1 MLKADFWAILK
12 RWVWR
17 PYETPLPDGAAHG
30 WFVTAYKQAGREVD
44 RAYRKGLSARRLR
57 AKSLDRARQYA
68 KTLLAE
74 AYQQPQTIERHKQ
87 IANILRY
94 YHAQKKVRQRL

>member
-1 MLKADFWAILK
+1 MSTSSFVEMVK

-17 PYETPLPDGAAHG
+17 PYETSLPDGATRG
-30 WFVTAYKQAGREVD
+30 WFMTAYEQAGQEVA
-44 RAYRKGLSARRLR
+44 RAYRKGLSARRKHS
-57 AKSLDRARQYA
+57 KSMDRARQYA

-94 YHAQKKVRQRL
+94 YHAQKKARQRL